1 MKSTK
6 SQIAQST
13 NKAQNRDT
21 QRTNFMKKSQSNQ
34 KGAGLIEVLAAV
46 AVFTIG
52 IMTVLHL
59 YSGSYSAATHST
71 EKNQAILLAREGLE
85 AVRSVRDENFESVT
99 GGGSTIQRTDFR
111 SFHWTSNHEMEDL
124 QTDGDNLVLAE
135 ELAGDRV
142 SNALSLDEI
151 KDVESSLIEWS
162 SDEPTDTSIGIS
174 TAINED
180 PNTAPTNWTEA
191 TSGSSIPGINV
202 GDDLTGKYLW
212 AKQDL
217 STADSSFTPKLHSLT
232 ATIEEI
238 GEDVYVEDGYRI
250 ANAIS
255 LDEIRDVESSLIEWN
270 SAEPTNTTI
279 TVSTALNEDSNTA
292 PAEWQE
298 ATNESSIPGITE
310 SDNLFGKYLW
320 VKQELTTADID
331 ITPEFHSSKVFIEE
345 AGEEVETW
353 HGVGLEDNKWEIKT
367 YSEMDIKDTFTREI
381 SIEETDENTRKI
393 TSTVSW
399 EPLRGEPTSVILTEY
414 LTNWRETYEI
424 EYTLVVNSGQGG
436 FVDFPGE
443 DEFTFYYGDVVDI
456 VAVADEGYE
465 FDEWTGDTD
474 NIDNIAN
481 SSTTITI
488 NDDYDI
494 TATFVEEEGG
504 EE

>member
-85 AVRSVRDENFESVT
+85 AVRSVRDENFESLSEET
-99 GGGSTIQRTDFR
+99 GG
-111 SFHWTSNHEMEDL
+111 
-124 QTDGDNLVLAE
+124 V
-135 ELAGDRV
+135 EL
-142 SNALSLDEI
+142 E
-151 KDVESSLIEWS
+151 
-162 SDEPTDTSIGIS
+162 
-174 TAINED
+174 
-180 PNTAPTNWTEA
+180 
-191 TSGSSIPGINV
+191 
-202 GDDLTGKYLW
+202 
-212 AKQDL
+212 
-217 STADSSFTPKLHSLT
+217 
-232 ATIEEI
+232 
-238 GEDVYVEDGYRI
+238 
-250 ANAIS
+250 
-255 LDEIRDVESSLIEWN
+255 N
-270 SAEPTNTTI
+270 S
-279 TVSTALNEDSNTA
+279 
-292 PAEWQE
+292 
-298 ATNESSIPGITE
+298 
-310 SDNLFGKYLW
+310 
-320 VKQELTTADID
+320 
-331 ITPEFHSSKVFIEE
+331 
-345 AGEEVETW
+345 
-353 HGVGLEDNKWEIKT
+353 KWEIKT
-367 YSEMDIKDTFTREI
+367 YSEMDIKDIFTREI